1 MHIEVKQ
8 INKYFGNF
16 HAIQDVNF
24 SIESGHLVGL
34 IGPSGGG
41 KTSILRMLS
50 GLESPSTGDI
60 YFDGKVATQLPV
72 QERGIGFV
80 FQNYALFKHMSVFD
94 NIAYGLRV
102 LKKPKSD
109 IIDRVTYLVG
119 LMGLSGH
126 EHKYPHQ
133 LSGGQ
138 RQRVAFARA
147 LAPEPRL
154 LLLDEPFAAIDAK
167 IRKELRLWL
176 RNLIDEFKV
185 TTLFVTHD
193 QDEAIEVADEI
204 IIVQQGR
211 IEQQGTPWE
220 IYTKPAT
227 SFVASFIGES
237 NTLPHFV
244 PLHGFPYLEE
254 VQQNGKWLPDV
265 NVLIRPESIEVRP
278 HDTSILAT
286 AGEAGIVTHVHF
298 RGDSWYLEIQTGELK
313 LFAYQ
318 SVKER
323 LYKPGDAVNILIHQI
338 SVFAPNGNKIIE
350 NQAKQ
355 DPMPVFI

>member
-1 MHIEVKQ
+1 
-8 INKYFGNF
+8 
-16 HAIQDVNF
+16 
-24 SIESGHLVGL
+24 
-34 IGPSGGG
+34 
-41 KTSILRMLS
+41 
-50 GLESPSTGDI
+50 
-60 YFDGKVATQLPV
+60 
-72 QERGIGFV
+72 
-80 FQNYALFKHMSVFD
+80 
-94 NIAYGLRV
+94 

-109 IIDRVTYLVG
+109 IRDRVTYLIE
-119 LMGLSGH
+119 LMGLKGH

-237 NTLPHFV
+237 NTLPHYV
-244 PLHGFPYLEE
+244 PLHGFSYLEE
-254 VQQNGKWLPDV
+254 VQQDGKWLPDV

-286 AGEAGIVTHVHF
+286 AGEAGTVTHVHF

-313 LFAYQ
+313 LFAYL

-323 LYKPGDAVNILIHQI
+323 LYKPGDAVNILIHSI
-338 SVFAPNGNKIIE
+338 SVFASNGNKIIE

>member
-1 MHIEVKQ
+1 MHIEVKNL
-8 INKYFGNF
+8 NKNFGAF
-16 HAIQDVNF
+16 HAIKDVNF
-24 SIESGHLVGL
+24 SITKGHLVGL

-50 GLESPSTGDI
+50 GLESPTTGDI
-60 YFDGKVATQLPV
+60 YFDGKLSTHLPV

-80 FQNYALFKHMSVFD
+80 FQSYALFKHMTVFD
-94 NIAYGLRV
+94 NVAYGLKV
-102 LKKPKSD
+102 LKKPKEV
-109 IIDRVTYLVG
+109 IHDRVTYLLN
-119 LMGLSGH
+119 LMGLAGN
-126 EHKYPHQ
+126 ERKYPHQ

-147 LAPEPRL
+147 LAPEPQL

-204 IIVQQGR
+204 ILVQGGK
-211 IEQQGTPWE
+211 IEQQGSPWE
-220 IYTKPAT
+220 IYTKPAS

-237 NTLPHFV
+237 NVISQYT
-244 PLHGFPYLEE
+244 PLVGFPYLNEI
-254 VQQNGKWLPDV
+254 QQDGKWLPDV
-265 NVLIRPESIEVRP
+265 NVLIRPEAIEVRP
-278 HDTSILAT
+278 RDVSHLAT
-286 AGEAGIVTHVHF
+286 AGEKGTVTHVHF
-298 RGDSWYLEIQTGELK
+298 RGDSWYLEIDTGSIK

-318 SVKER
+318 SVKEKIYR
-323 LYKPGDAVNILIHQI
+323 PGDEVNMLIHQI
-338 SVFAPNGNKIIE
+338 SVFTKTDNIVIE

-355 DPMPVFI
+355 DPLPVFI